1 MKLSSFVLGAVFAVA
16 VIAVVLLIAGVSFH
30 TPIRGQGAALYDP
43 AHEVV
48 LKGIVEQEQ
57 EFACPVSEGEL
68 GDHVMLKTAD
78 GVVQV
83 HLAAGRIMR
92 SQNIKFAPGDNIEVL
107 GSKVRIAGN
116 DSVIARQIT
125 RGDVIYVLRDQSGKL
140 LVVQ

>member
-1 MKLSSFVLGAVFAVA
+1 MKLSSFFLGAVFAVA
-16 VIAVVLLIAGVSFH
+16 VIAVVLLIAGVNFH

-43 AHEVV
+43 AHEVL

-107 GSKVRIAGN
+107 GATVRIAGN